1 MSSTIAPQLM
11 TMQKEY
17 MKSKDKFRTNLVR
30 NISSKFKNYM
40 IEARKDSITADEEIS
55 ILKTMVKQRVDS
67 ESQFTKAGRIDLATI
82 ERDEI
87 TFIESLLPKQLTEDE
102 VRSYVKDII
111 EGFETKPT
119 IKEIGSVMSK
129 LSNLK
134 SKADMAVVSKIVK
147 QVIS

>member
-1 MSSTIAPQLM
+1 MI
-11 TMQKEY
+11 
-17 MKSKDKFRTNLVR
+17 R
-30 NISSKFKNYM
+30 N
-40 IEARKDSITADEEIS
+40 
-55 ILKTMVKQRVDS
+55 
-67 ESQFTKAGRIDLATI
+67 
-82 ERDEI
+82 EI

>member
-67 ESQFTKAGRIDLATI
+67 EAQFTKAGRIDLATI

-102 VRSYVKDII
+102 IRSYVKDIV
-111 EGFETKPT
+111 EGLETKPT

-147 QVIS
+147 QMIS